1 MFTIVASQE
10 EQCIGY
16 GGQSHVYNF
25 APNLCKNNACAQWC
39 LDQTPPKGVHPRNNS
54 KATPSRPQRAAA
66 RNGKKLASE
75 ESEDFDEHDDDVSA
89 ESSSEESYID
99 DDESFIEEDEESVV
113 VKPSE
118 SQSSLEETKN
128 SVALPA
134 STRKLVLKFS
144 APKKEPTSQNTPTR
158 VKVEEESARPVSENP
173 IGKSTTNG
181 HKSTKIRFKPNVKL
195 EHDVKPVD
203 GQLGKT
209 SWLLLSQQDESCRYI
224 PQLGD
229 QVIYLRQ
236 GHQEYIESRN
246 SQERG
251 PWMKYKE
258 KIKDAEICLVDDIKY
273 KTLPGSGESCCKI
286 RLIFIDPLSK
296 VSGKHL
302 ELTLPELV
310 DDPDFLVEK
319 TRYDSSLERVVDCR

>member
-1 MFTIVASQE
+1 
-10 EQCIGY
+10 
-16 GGQSHVYNF
+16 
-25 APNLCKNNACAQWC
+25 
-39 LDQTPPKGVHPRNNS
+39 
-54 KATPSRPQRAAA
+54 
-66 RNGKKLASE
+66 
-75 ESEDFDEHDDDVSA
+75 
-89 ESSSEESYID
+89 
-99 DDESFIEEDEESVV
+99 
-113 VKPSE
+113 
-118 SQSSLEETKN
+118 
-128 SVALPA
+128 
-134 STRKLVLKFS
+134 
-144 APKKEPTSQNTPTR
+144 
-158 VKVEEESARPVSENP
+158 
-173 IGKSTTNG
+173 
-181 HKSTKIRFKPNVKL
+181 
-195 EHDVKPVD
+195 
-203 GQLGKT
+203 
-209 SWLLLSQQDESCRYI
+209 CRYI

-296 VSGKHL
+296 VSGKHF

-319 TRYDSSLERVVDCR
+319 TRYDSSLERDWSPGDRCSVWWNEEGGGCWWDGRIVSISDKSADFPGSQWERFNVEYDADDVHRHSHWELHDKDTEWEQTQAQHSIDFDTRKTMLSLFAKLDQSTRGNHDKLGIMKLRQTSERPDFINTFPVPLTLEIIELRIKNSYYRTFQAMNHDVKVMLSNARDYFAKHAKNADMSEKMSRLSDWFERKLSKL